1 MRNRSSHDGSQR
13 ITPQEFVAKWRQS
26 SLKETS
32 ASQEHFIDLCRL
44 IGHPTPAEADPEGTW
59 FCFERGASKTA
70 GGEGWADVWK
80 KGFFAW
86 EYKGKHKDLEAAYR
100 QLLQY
105 RTALLNPPLLI
116 VSDMETILIRTDFT
130 NTVRREFRLSLDDL
144 LEPAGLETLRHAFE
158 NPDRLRAEQTS
169 EQVTREVATQF
180 SKLADALRLRGV
192 DPHAAAHF
200 LIRVLFCLFAEDVGL
215 LPNQL
220 FRRLVENARDDPA
233 SFEVQVGQLF
243 AAMRT
248 GGWFGIDRIPNVN
261 GGLFDESP
269 ALHLEKPDLEILA
282 KATQLDWSAIE
293 PSIFGTLF
301 ERSLDPGKRAQLG
314 AHYTS
319 REDILLIVE
328 PVLMAPLRRRW
339 QEVKEKALALSEKHG
354 STKSGLVHTRLR
366 TDLSKL
372 LTGFA
377 DEIALTTVLDPAC
390 GSGNFLYVA
399 LRELLSLE
407 KEVITLSADLGVGG
421 FFPSVSPS
429 QLFGIEVNEYAHELA
444 QATIWIGYIQW
455 LRENGF
461 GYPKEPI
468 LRRLDNIHEMD
479 AILAFDDAGN
489 PIEPEW
495 PEATVVVGNP
505 PFLHGSKLRA
515 ELGDRYVE
523 SLFSLYEERVSGFA
537 DLCCY
542 WFERSRAEIERG
554 RVERAGLLATQGIR
568 GGASRE
574 VLKRIKTSGD
584 IFFAQSDR
592 PWILDGANVHISMIG
607 FDNGSQQERRLD
619 GATVATI
626 NPNLSKG
633 VDTTTALALPEV
645 AGLWCYGS
653 QQKGQFNVRPDM
665 AEAMLSAPNP
675 NGRPSSDVLKV
686 SLNGARLMRRTGET
700 WVIDFGRAKEEAA
713 ASGYEA
719 AFEHVR
725 AVVLPLRENHRETIQ
740 RKYWWLHA
748 RPSPG
753 YRSILAALCRY
764 IVTPAVSKHRVFIW
778 AGADLLVDHNT
789 IVFGREDDYFFG
801 VLHSKVHELWARR
814 QGTQLR
820 EAESGF
826 RYTPTT
832 CFETFPLPWPPGKEP
847 QDDPRVQ
854 AITAA
859 AKDLVE
865 KRDLW
870 LNPPGWT
877 KTRLLEFPATVGGL
891 WTRFINPS
899 TVVRRGGSNVDTA
912 RYPRIVPRDEDC
924 AKKLAKRTLT
934 SLYNERPTWL
944 DLAHRQLD
952 DAVLDAYAWP
962 HDLADEQVLER
973 LLALNLERARGRSN
987 SKPDLRAG
995 GALMPDEA
1003 RTLILFCPTCNMQVE
1018 ARVVAVEAEATPV
1031 QPAALGDI
1039 CDVPH
1044 DVVAVSFAV
1053 CRRCRQPF
1061 LLEERFYEIPGEVS
1075 APQGEAVLYPAERS
1089 FDQEGVPEPVARAY
1103 HDATRAF
1110 AVGLYEPCVIMCRK
1124 ALEGIVTGLGATHGT
1139 LNQRLAELQMNH
1151 RIDDKLAEWADGLRL
1166 VGNDAAHDPEV
1177 RLGKEDARD
1186 SLDFLEALLSYT
1198 FTLTRRFELFRARRA
1213 QSRHT

>member
-1 MRNRSSHDGSQR
+1 MRKRSSREGTPR

-26 SLKETS
+26 SLKEAS
-32 ASQEHFIDLCRL
+32 AAQEHFIDLCHL

-59 FCFERGASKTA
+59 FSFERGASKTS

-144 LEPAGLETLRHAFE
+144 LEPSGLRTLRDAFE

-169 EQVTREVATQF
+169 EQVTREVAAQF
-180 SKLADALRLRGV
+180 SKLADALRSRGV

-220 FRRLVENARDDPA
+220 FRQLVENARDDPA

-282 KATQLDWSAIE
+282 EATQLDWSAIE

-354 STKSGLVHTRLR
+354 STKSGQVHTRLR
-366 TDLSKL
+366 RELSNL

-429 QLFGIEVNEYAHELA
+429 QLYGIEINEYAHELA

-479 AILAFDDAGN
+479 AILAFDEAGT
-489 PIEPEW
+489 PVEPEW
-495 PEATVVVGNP
+495 PKATVVVGNP
-505 PFLHGSKLRA
+505 PFLGGKRLRS
-515 ELGDRYVE
+515 ELGDSYVDQLFALYDGRVARE
-523 SLFSLYEERVSGFA
+523 S

-542 WFERSRAEIERG
+542 WFERARTEIERG
-554 RVERAGLLATQGIR
+554 RLRRAGLLATQGIR
-568 GGASRE
+568 GGANRR
-574 VLKRIKTSGD
+574 VLERIKETGN
-584 IFFAQSDR
+584 IFWAQSDR
-592 PWILDGANVHISMIG
+592 DWILDGAAVHVSMVA
-607 FDNGSQQERRLD
+607 FDNRGETHRELDGKSVPEINSDLTATLDLTKARRL
-619 GATVATI
+619 
-626 NPNLSKG
+626 PENLGIAFMGDTKG
-633 VDTTTALALPEV
+633 GPFDIPGQSA
-645 AGLWCYGS
+645 
-653 QQKGQFNVRPDM
+653 QQ
-665 AEAMLSAPNP
+665 MLSQPLNP
-675 NGRPSSDVLKV
+675 NGRPNSDVLRPWV
-686 SLNGARLMRRTGET
+686 NARDITGRPRGM
-700 WVIDFGRAKEEAA
+700 WIIDFPAGMTEAD
-713 ASGYEA
+713 
-719 AFEHVR
+719 
-725 AVVLPLRENHRETIQ
+725 
-740 RKYWWLHA
+740 
-748 RPSPG
+748 
-753 YRSILAALCRY
+753 AALYESSFRY
-764 IVTPAVSKHRVFIW
+764 LVQTVKAARSASRTTRAEWWVHERPRPDMRAALGGCSRFLATPTVSKHRLFKW
-778 AGADLLVDHNT
+778 LPSELLPDHQL
-789 IVFGREDDYFFG
+789 IVFAREDDYFFG
-801 VLHSKVHELWARR
+801 VLHSRVHELWALE
-814 QGTQLR
+814 QGTQLEDR
-820 EAESGF
+820 P

-832 CFETFPLPWPPGKEP
+832 CFETFPFPWPPGKEP
-847 QDDPRVQ
+847 QEDPRVQ
-854 AITAA
+854 AIAEA
-859 AKDLVE
+859 AKDLVD
-865 KRDLW
+865 KRDRW
-870 LNPPGWT
+870 LNPEGASEAEL
-877 KTRLLEFPATVGGL
+877 K
-891 WTRFINPS
+891 
-899 TVVRRGGSNVDTA
+899 
-912 RYPRIVPRDEDC
+912 
-924 AKKLAKRTLT
+924 KRTLT
-934 SLYNERPTWL
+934 NLYNERPTWL
-944 DLAHRQLD
+944 DLAHKKLD
-952 DAVLDAYAWP
+952 DAVLDAYAWRN
-962 HDLADEQVLER
+962 DLSGDQILER
-973 LLALNLERARGRSN
+973 LLALNLERA
-987 SKPDLRAG
+987 
-995 GALMPDEA
+995 
-1003 RTLILFCPTCNMQVE
+1003 
-1018 ARVVAVEAEATPV
+1018 
-1031 QPAALGDI
+1031 AAQGD
-1039 CDVPH
+1039 
-1044 DVVAVSFAV
+1044 A
-1053 CRRCRQPF
+1053 
-1061 LLEERFYEIPGEVS
+1061 
-1075 APQGEAVLYPAERS
+1075 
-1089 FDQEGVPEPVARAY
+1089 
-1103 HDATRAF
+1103 
-1110 AVGLYEPCVIMCRK
+1110 
-1124 ALEGIVTGLGATHGT
+1124 
-1139 LNQRLAELQMNH
+1139 
-1151 RIDDKLAEWADGLRL
+1151 
-1166 VGNDAAHDPEV
+1166 
-1177 RLGKEDARD
+1177 
-1186 SLDFLEALLSYT
+1186 
-1198 FTLTRRFELFRARRA
+1198 
-1213 QSRHT
+1213 